1 MRSSFQNTLDSNR
14 DAKNVLIVHRTENAN
29 IPVILTAPHGGLISC
44 GSQSMTARPFLP
56 GVVTRGDLH
65 TMDLLILIDEYV
77 RRRTCN
83 EKRPHIVA
91 AKFHRQYIDA
101 NRNGRVESQVAYHA
115 DCTVA
120 KDLYEQYHCHINDC
134 VAHSLDSSPYS
145 RALLLDIHGMGPYS
159 DYIIAGTLNGQ
170 TCSVAGPQS
179 VSRPH
184 MGFLWHLRGL
194 LGTTILPP
202 PGCADFPQYS
212 GGYTVARHGGG
223 RVDALQL
230 EFGGFLRTVQMRN
243 QVADAVGE
251 AILRTV
257 QPMRAFLQ
265 TLAKLPTVQWRND
278 DIDHVEIKLRKAGC
292 LTPADIAERLS
303 CINKVF
309 EKQGARKF
317 FKKTL
322 RVMLD
327 MFENSKIS
335 MSTMRAQLSSGSL
348 ARMTPHDAK
357 VLPRDFVMNNL
368 QDLIFSPCLNS
379 APAPDSPSGGQV
391 LTISDS
397 PPSTSSNIGKLASS
411 LSCHE
416 GDSVRRIFIY
426 DEVIQLQSEQLGIES
441 DSSARSCE
449 EGIETLIATEAMS
462 HFDDFSDALNES
474 TQSAHD
480 SESDFTTSNF
490 SVEQFLSEGT
500 TCPAKLLGFRL
511 VRKGKRCICLRS
523 GVPSDIVRGHLVTF
537 SDPAVFALRKNYW
550 LEYMSGC
557 SDKLAPAIVPVLAGN
572 TTCHRSGDKGLSD
585 TAKESCDSVGSKGVL
600 PSPNPNPPPAP
611 SLSVEEYL
619 FRAIVCYHTADHP
632 HGHGLLQR
640 QNS

>member
-1 MRSSFQNTLDSNR
+1 MRSSFQNSLDSNR
-14 DAKNVLIVHRTENAN
+14 DARNILIVHRTENAN
-29 IPVILTAPHGGLISC
+29 IPVILTAPHGGLLNC

-77 RRRTCN
+77 RRKTCN

-101 NRNGRVESQVAYHA
+101 NRNGRVESQAAYHA

-120 KDLYEQYHCHINDC
+120 KDLYDQYHCHINNC

-170 TCSVAGPQS
+170 TCSVSGPQS

-194 LGTTILPP
+194 MGTTILPP
-202 PGCADFPQYS
+202 HGCADFPQYS

-230 EFGGFLRTVQMRN
+230 EFGGFLRTAQMRN
-243 QVADAVGE
+243 QVAEAVGE

-257 QPMRAFLQ
+257 QPMRAFLH

-278 DIDHVEIKLRKAGC
+278 DIDHVELKLRKAGC

-322 RVMLD
+322 RVMMD
-327 MFENSKIS
+327 MFENSKMS
-335 MSTMRAQLSSGSL
+335 MSAMRVQLSSGSSL
-348 ARMTPHDAK
+348 RMTAHDAK
-357 VLPRDFVMNNL
+357 VLPRDFVTSNL
-368 QDLIFSPCLNS
+368 QDLIFSPDLSS
-379 APAPDSPSGGQV
+379 A
-391 LTISDS
+391 SDS
-397 PPSTSSNIGKLASS
+397 PCGGLVITAADSSSTVSSNIGKLASS

-426 DEVIQLQSEQLGIES
+426 DEVIHLQFEQHGIES
-441 DSSARSCE
+441 DFSIQRCE
-449 EGIETLIATEAMS
+449 EGIETLIATEATP
-462 HFDDFSDALNES
+462 HFDDFSDALND
-474 TQSAHD
+474 SAPD
-480 SESDFTTSNF
+480 SESECTTSNF
-490 SVEQFLSEGT
+490 SVEQFLLEGT
-500 TCPAKLLGFRL
+500 TSPAKLLGFKLIRS
-511 VRKGKRCICLRS
+511 GKRCFCLRS
-523 GVPSDIVRGHLVTF
+523 GVPSDFVRGHLVTF

-550 LEYMSGC
+550 LEYMSGYG
-557 SDKLAPAIVPVLAGN
+557 DKLAPAIVPVLARN
-572 TTCHRSGDKGLSD
+572 TNGHRSGDRGLSD
-585 TAKESCDSVGSKGVL
+585 SANESSESAANKGVS
-600 PSPNPNPPPAP
+600 PSP
-611 SLSVEEYL
+611 LTLLVEEYL
-619 FRAIVCYHTADHP
+619 FRAIVCYHTADHS
-632 HGHGLLQR
+632 HGLLQR
-640 QNS
+640 QNSSNLA